1 MAVNLSELLQL
12 PIEER
17 LKLVQALWDSIPEF
31 PEALELSAAQ
41 KQELDRRLE
50 AYVRFPD
57 DRLQLVRQPDDLAG
71 TPRTLD
77 LPRVVGR

>member
-12 PIEER
+12 PVEER
-17 LKLVQALWDSIPEF
+17 LKLVEALWDSIAEF

-50 AYVRFPD
+50 SYESDPEAGVPWAQLKQ
-57 DRLQLVRQPDDLAG
+57 RLLAS
-71 TPRTLD
+71 R
-77 LPRVVGR
+77 

>member
-12 PIEER
+12 PVEER
-17 LKLVQALWDSIPEF
+17 LKLVEALWDSIAEF

-50 AYVRFPD
+50 DYQNDPEAGIPWAQLKE
-57 DRLQLVRQPDDLAG
+57 RLLAS
-71 TPRTLD
+71 R
-77 LPRVVGR
+77 

>member
-17 LKLVQALWDSIPEF
+17 LKLVEALWDSIAEF

-41 KQELDRRLE
+41 KQELDRRLA
-50 AYVRFPD
+50 AYENNPD
-57 DRLQLVRQPDDLAG
+57 AGVPWAELKQRLLAS
-71 TPRTLD
+71 R
-77 LPRVVGR
+77 

>member
-12 PIEER
+12 PVEER
-17 LKLVQALWDSIPEF
+17 LKLVEALWDSIAEF

-50 AYVRFPD
+50 DYRNDPETGIPWAQLKE
-57 DRLQLVRQPDDLAG
+57 RLLASQ
-71 TPRTLD
+71 
-77 LPRVVGR
+77 